1 MVQSM
6 LSLSETQLKKYRG
19 KDIAMVMQQGSR
31 AFDPSTTVGKQMF
44 ETMKVHT
51 SMSTQEIEKTLI
63 EYMDYL
69 SLKDPKTY
77 IKIIPL
83 HVIRRNVTAIDDC
96 FSVSFETKVNHC

>member
-1 MVQSM
+1 
-6 LSLSETQLKKYRG
+6 
-19 KDIAMVMQQGSR
+19 MVMQQGSR

-69 SLKDPKTY
+69 SLKDPKR
-77 IKIIPL
+77 ILKIIPL